1 MTQFI
6 TQNNLKSWL
15 DALAQER
22 TLIAPK
28 QVAEMV
34 LYKPVSSSAEIAW
47 AYERPN
53 MSPKEYT
60 WPATETIVT
69 VNPERTQVAAPVMA
83 REQVIFGLRPC
94 DARGIKAMDAILL
107 TEPADAL
114 YADKRAKTILVG
126 LSCPRMF
133 LGCFCTSLGSSPDD
147 ARDLD
152 VLLTETEGGYAVQ
165 AVTEKGKALLSTA
178 KATDKAVDIPQPA
191 TAAPLTPVLPVQEWA
206 ARFNDPYWAKISE
219 RCISCRVC
227 TFVCPTCRCFDVR
240 DVTTGDYGVERLRSW
255 DACQLEAFC
264 RIAGGHN
271 PRPTKQQRLRQRFYC
286 KFSYVPQD
294 FGPLACVGCGRCV
307 VECPVNIDIREMLS
321 DIQREAVK

>member
-1 MTQFI
+1 MTQFVSAEA
-6 TQNNLKSWL
+6 LKSWL
-15 DALAQER
+15 DGLTRER

-28 QVAEMV
+28 VVADEVM
-34 LYKPVSSSAEIAW
+34 YSPVGSSAEIAFQ
-47 AYERPN
+47 YERPK
-53 MSPKEYT
+53 MSAKEFM
-60 WPATETIVT
+60 WPATESIATLNLT
-69 VNPERTQVAAPVMA
+69 APSITAPMLDK
-83 REQVIFGLRPC
+83 EQVIFGLRPC

-114 YADKRAKTILVG
+114 YADKRGKTALVG

-133 LGCFCTSLGSSPDD
+133 TGCFCTSLDSSPND

-152 VLLTETEGGYAVQ
+152 VLLTAVEGGYAVQ
-165 AVTEKGKALLSTA
+165 AVTDKGRALLVTA
-178 KATDKAVDIPQPA
+178 KMEERDVDVPKPAVE
-191 TAAPLTPVLPVQEWA
+191 APLAPVLPVQEWA
-206 ARFNDPYWAKISE
+206 GRFNDPYWARISE

-240 DVTTGDYGVERLRSW
+240 DSVEADRTVNRLRSW

-264 RIAGGHN
+264 RIAGNHN
-271 PRPTKQQRLRQRFYC
+271 PRPTRHQRLRQRFYC

-307 VECPVNIDIREMLS
+307 VECPVNIDIREMLT
-321 DIQREAVK
+321 DIQNKA